1 MLNRYAAGF
10 SSRAPRQLK
19 SKEFLSRELKEN
31 PEFFKA
37 FPHLQKVF
45 DKDEKIT
52 HNETSRLEPGAGS
65 FGDVSQYESSRTVK
79 YVNQD
84 P

>member
-19 SKEFLSRELKEN
+19 SKEFISRELKEN

-45 DKDEKIT
+45 DKEEKIT
-52 HNETSRLEPGAGS
+52 HNETSRQEPDEYK
-65 FGDVSQYESSRTVK
+65 FGEVFDYESNRTVK
-79 YVNQD
+79 YVN
-84 P
+84 